1 MKKRVLWIGLVILLT
16 AAVTFGEYRYLLSQ
30 VEHDPLTEIYAIN
43 KDLQKGDMIQ
53 KGDLMTKA
61 IRVKELEQG
70 YIQESSQIIGKY
82 ASVPMYKGS
91 IILCNA
97 IETSSDLILTTSDDK
112 MLITFEFNGE
122 TSNAWNIRLGQR
134 VELLFCTK
142 FEDKENILYKDV
154 TISGL
159 YDSQMMSI
167 DGDMVNDKRF
177 VTFEVNKKEG
187 YELISNRYNGRVEI
201 IIL

>member
-1 MKKRVLWIGLVILLT
+1 M
-16 AAVTFGEYRYLLSQ
+16 
-30 VEHDPLTEIYAIN
+30 
-43 KDLQKGDMIQ
+43 
-53 KGDLMTKA
+53 
-61 IRVKELEQG
+61 
-70 YIQESSQIIGKY
+70 
-82 ASVPMYKGS
+82 
-91 IILCNA
+91 
-97 IETSSDLILTTSDDK
+97 
-112 MLITFEFNGE
+112 
-122 TSNAWNIRLGQR
+122 GQR